1 MFPLDCVTVFD
12 FENHDLSQWH
22 LSGTAF
28 NNQPTYGDNPT
39 ARRRGQ
45 PANQQGD
52 YWIGTVENRPSPSDQ
67 PGLIQGD
74 GPQGSMTSSEFP
86 IIRKNLV
93 FLIGS
98 GCDSN
103 NFDRK
108 VHAQLLIDG
117 NVVLEAT
124 PTACTET
131 MSEMSWNVTDY
142 AMQNVQTAQL
152 RLVDNSSIGWG
163 HINFDYLRQCD
174 TVWIKQ
180 LSSFCIAFWVKSTVR
195 H

>member
-1 MFPLDCVTVFD
+1 MFPLDCITVFD

-39 ARRRGQ
+39 ARGRGQ

-52 YWIGTVENRPSPSDQ
+52 YWIGTVENRPTPADQ

-74 GPQGSMTSSEFP
+74 GPKGSMTSPEFP

-93 FLIGS
+93 FLIGA
-98 GCDSN
+98 GCASAE
-103 NFDRK
+103 
-108 VHAQLLIDG
+108 VHALLLIDG
-117 NVVLEAT
+117 NVVLGET

-131 MSEMSWNVTDY
+131 MSEMSWNVADY
-142 AMQNVQTAQL
+142 AIQNVQTAQL
-152 RLVDNSSIGWG
+152 RLVDNSSTSWG

-174 TVWIKQ
+174 TV
-180 LSSFCIAFWVKSTVR
+180 
-195 H
+195 